1 LQPLFTEIEQ
11 VDATLDELMFK
22 KAMLKLIE
30 GADAAARGRFLSEKW
45 GRFGQ
50 ADEDQF
56 AFAPEIN

>member
-1 LQPLFTEIEQ
+1 M
-11 VDATLDELMFK
+11 DATLDELMFK

-30 GADAAARGRFLSEKW
+30 GADAATRGRFLSEKW